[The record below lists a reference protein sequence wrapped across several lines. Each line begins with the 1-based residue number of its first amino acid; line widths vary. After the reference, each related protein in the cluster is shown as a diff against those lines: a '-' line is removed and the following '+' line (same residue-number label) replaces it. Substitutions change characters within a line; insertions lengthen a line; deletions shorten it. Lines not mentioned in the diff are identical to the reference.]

1 MAADG
6 TIRISTSLDNDAS
19 QKAMSKFA
27 GIAKTGLKGV
37 TVAVSAVSAS
47 LAGAA
52 GYAIKTGIDFESAFA
67 GVKKTVNASDE
78 ELSQFRQEIRDMAKE
93 IPQSASSIAEVAE
106 AAGQLGIKNENL
118 MSFTRVMSDL
128 GVATNMSAT
137 EAATSLAR
145 LANITQMPQENFGR
159 LGSTIVALGNNLAT
173 TESEITEMGLRLAGA
188 GKQVGMS
195 EAKILGLSAAIS
207 SVGIEADAGGSAVST
222 VMTKMQLAVENG
234 GDSLQQ
240 FADVAGMSAEQ
251 FQQAFKEDASQALVA
266 FITGLGTMDARGK
279 SAIATLSDMEI
290 TEIRQ
295 RDALLRLSGAGDLL
309 SESLGI
315 ATQAWD
321 ENNALTKEAGQR
333 YETLES
339 RLQILK
345 NNVSDLGI
353 SFYDSMRD
361 PLKDTVNEGIGYVEQ
376 LSDAFSDGG
385 LKGAVDAAGDI
396 FADVAVSA
404 AQHAPEMVN
413 ASVSFIQ
420 SFADGIYDNRD
431 ELIGAAGS
439 IATALAEGLAD
450 LLPESVR
457 NPVKDAVKEISESFK
472 DGGLNSAVKTATTTM
487 QNFGKVTGNIA
498 KVTLPPLTK
507 ALDFTGKN
515 LDLVAASATTAFTA
529 FKGHKELK
537 SSTSAFNKAK
547 QAISGVVNITRDL
560 TAAGTKAELAE
571 LALGGALK
579 TNEIVVGTLTGKI
592 SIVTA
597 AQTAWNAAM
606 SANPIG
612 LVVTAVAALA
622 AGIGIYSLMTNDA
635 SEEQIQFNREMKEL
649 KSKIDENREGLD
661 ALSSSIKETYESVN
675 TSVAPLERL
684 REKLDDAFDS
694 TGKVKEGSE
703 SLATSILTQL
713 NEAMGTN
720 YTLTA
725 DGFIQNN
732 DGVLQSL
739 DQVSQSIDEYVEK
752 LKQKALS
759 EAASSQYAEALQ
771 QQADAQENLNT
782 ARQKYYDALDQYAEV
797 VENGDTAAFDNA
809 KKRLEQTREAFEKTS
824 GAAEEAGTT
833 LDGLDEIMDMLGEGT
848 PESIQKALDAYA
860 NLPVEAA
867 KAGDGI
873 VASQAVIQAAL
884 SSTDYTKM
892 VEGFTLAVQQIEASG
907 GKIPESLQTSI
918 ASAISKFDEMSPE
931 AQTAATE
938 LMRDM
943 MLGMEGTVPEFS
955 NVAAMSSEE
964 VLNTFKQYLIDSGA
978 MNGVGADSAN
988 SLVAGIVGENISGQ
1002 LNPEARKAVEN
1013 FADGFSELDA
1023 KTQEIWSQAWYGAL
1037 KGLEGFEKLKDPAK
1051 DGADAFLESLEE
1063 ALEVHSPS
1071 RAVKAIFENVW
1082 PGANKGLET
1091 GKEEL
1096 NEKGKSTIQSFLES
1110 LGGEGLRAKAQEIGS
1125 RIMNFFGIGVSSQT
1139 ENSRAAGRGNADA
1152 ANAGASSVNPSGT
1165 GSLFGSLFGGGI
1177 NGMLNF
1183 LFGQGKGLSDSANSG
1198 AGSVNPTGTGGVFG
1212 SQYAS
1217 GVGSKAGKSMASGK
1231 SLASNANLGASSE
1244 DGSDAGSNFGS
1255 GFVSGI
1261 TGWIGDAISAG
1272 ASLASSAFNAAKKW
1286 LDEHSPSKKTRKLGK
1301 WFSQGL
1307 SLGIEDE
1314 TKCVVKAAESVS
1326 ESALDAL
1333 DMDSI
1338 MDKLKDVD
1346 VPETMMQ
1353 VYAAMDD
1360 RQSIVADRIVA
1371 EIEGEDAMRSA
1382 RNTQSDQ
1389 KYNELLEAV
1398 KQMSKLAER
1407 PIIIS
1412 VKIGERE
1419 IVRATAI
1426 PMQDAIQQNQKL
1438 ERRLRGER

>member
-188 GKQVGMS
+188 GKQVGMG

-251 FQQAFKEDASQALVA
+251 FQQAFKEDASQALVS

-396 FADVAVSA
+396 FANVAVNA

-413 ASVSFIQ
+413 ASVSFIR
-420 SFADGIYDNRD
+420 SFADGIYDNRG

-457 NPVKDAVKEISESFK
+457 GPVKDAVKEISESFSS
-472 DGGLNSAVKTATTTM
+472 GGLKKGADTFKRTVKTIGDAAGSLSKVALPALNKGLDIVGDNLNWMTAVAGGAGTTFLAYKTATVAVTTAV
-487 QNFGKVTGNIA
+487 KIA
-498 KVTLPPLTK
+498 AEAQK
-507 ALDFTGKN
+507 ALN
-515 LDLVAASATTAFTA
+515 MAMNANPAMLVA
-529 FKGHKELK
+529 
-537 SSTSAFNKAK
+537 
-547 QAISGVVNITRDL
+547 
-560 TAAGTKAELAE
+560 GTVL
-571 LALGGALK
+571 
-579 TNEIVVGTLTGKI
+579 
-592 SIVTA
+592 
-597 AQTAWNAAM
+597 
-606 SANPIG
+606 
-612 LVVTAVAALA
+612 AVASGLA
-622 AGIGIYSLMTNDA
+622 IYASNANQA
-635 SEEQIQFNREMKEL
+635 SEEQIQFNREMEEL

-848 PESIQKALDAYA
+848 PESIQKASDAYA

-873 VASQAVIQAAL
+873 IASQAVIQAAL

-892 VEGFTLAVQQIEASG
+892 VEGFTLAVRQIEASG

-978 MNGVGADSAN
+978 MNQIGADTSGNYN
-988 SLVAGIVGENISGQ
+988 SGLA
-1002 LNPEARKAVEN
+1002 
-1013 FADGFSELDA
+1013 
-1023 KTQEIWSQAWYGAL
+1023 SQ
-1037 KGLEGFEKLKDPAK
+1037 KETIDNT
-1051 DGADAFLESLEE
+1051 S
-1063 ALEVHSPS
+1063 
-1071 RAVKAIFENVW
+1071 KAIADSSNANLGSADTQST
-1082 PGANKGLET
+1082 GASKSSEYNT
-1091 GKEEL
+1091 G
-1096 NEKGKSTIQSFLES
+1096 
-1110 LGGEGLRAKAQEIGS
+1110 IGS
-1125 RIMNFFGIGVSSQT
+1125 NEGQILSTVQRLSNTV
-1139 ENSRAAGRGNADA
+1139 NSGLGSADTY
-1152 ANAGASSVNPSGT
+1152 GT
-1165 GSLFGSLFGGGI
+1165 GS
-1177 NGMLNF
+1177 N
-1183 LFGQGKGLSDSANSG
+1183 Q
-1198 AGSVNPTGTGGVFG
+1198 G

-1217 GVGSKAGKSMASGK
+1217 GVGSKAGESKASGE
-1231 SLASNANLGASSE
+1231 SLASNANVGASSE

-1371 EIEGEDAMRSA
+1371 EIEGKDAIRSA

-1407 PIIIS
+1407 PIITS

>member
-188 GKQVGMS
+188 GKQVGMG

-251 FQQAFKEDASQALVA
+251 FQQAFKEDASQALVS

-396 FADVAVSA
+396 FADVAVNA

-413 ASVSFIQ
+413 ASVSFIR
-420 SFADGIYDNRD
+420 SFADGIYDNRG

-457 NPVKDAVKEISESFK
+457 GPVKDAVKEISESFSS
-472 DGGLNSAVKTATTTM
+472 GGLKKGADTFKRTVKTIGDAAGSLSKVALPALNKGLDIVGDNLNWMTAVAGGAGTTFLAYKTATVAVTTAV
-487 QNFGKVTGNIA
+487 KIA
-498 KVTLPPLTK
+498 AEAQK
-507 ALDFTGKN
+507 ALN
-515 LDLVAASATTAFTA
+515 MAMNANPAMLVA
-529 FKGHKELK
+529 
-537 SSTSAFNKAK
+537 
-547 QAISGVVNITRDL
+547 
-560 TAAGTKAELAE
+560 GTVL
-571 LALGGALK
+571 
-579 TNEIVVGTLTGKI
+579 
-592 SIVTA
+592 
-597 AQTAWNAAM
+597 
-606 SANPIG
+606 
-612 LVVTAVAALA
+612 AVASGLA
-622 AGIGIYSLMTNDA
+622 IYASNANQA
-635 SEEQIQFNREMKEL
+635 SEEQIQFNREMEEL

-848 PESIQKALDAYA
+848 PESIQKASDAYA

-873 VASQAVIQAAL
+873 IASQAVIQAAL

-892 VEGFTLAVQQIEASG
+892 VEGFTLAVRQIEASG

-978 MNGVGADSAN
+978 MNQIGADTSGNYN
-988 SLVAGIVGENISGQ
+988 SGLA
-1002 LNPEARKAVEN
+1002 
-1013 FADGFSELDA
+1013 
-1023 KTQEIWSQAWYGAL
+1023 SQ
-1037 KGLEGFEKLKDPAK
+1037 KETIDNT
-1051 DGADAFLESLEE
+1051 S
-1063 ALEVHSPS
+1063 
-1071 RAVKAIFENVW
+1071 KAIADSSNANLGSADTQST
-1082 PGANKGLET
+1082 GASKSSEYNT
-1091 GKEEL
+1091 G
-1096 NEKGKSTIQSFLES
+1096 
-1110 LGGEGLRAKAQEIGS
+1110 IGS
-1125 RIMNFFGIGVSSQT
+1125 NEGQILSTVQRLSNTV
-1139 ENSRAAGRGNADA
+1139 NSGLGSADTY
-1152 ANAGASSVNPSGT
+1152 GT
-1165 GSLFGSLFGGGI
+1165 GS
-1177 NGMLNF
+1177 N
-1183 LFGQGKGLSDSANSG
+1183 Q
-1198 AGSVNPTGTGGVFG
+1198 G

-1217 GVGSKAGKSMASGK
+1217 GVGSKAGESKASGE
-1231 SLASNANLGASSE
+1231 SLASNANVGASSE

-1371 EIEGEDAMRSA
+1371 EIEGKDAIRSA

-1407 PIIIS
+1407 PIITS

>member
-188 GKQVGMS
+188 GKQVGMG

-396 FADVAVSA
+396 FADVAVNA

-413 ASVSFIQ
+413 ASVSFIR
-420 SFADGIYDNRD
+420 SFADGIYDNRG

-457 NPVKDAVKEISESFK
+457 GPVKDAVKEISESFSS
-472 DGGLNSAVKTATTTM
+472 GGLKKGADTFKRTVKTIGDAAGSLSKVALPALNKGLDIVGDNLNWMTAVAGGAGTTFLAYKTATVAVTTAV
-487 QNFGKVTGNIA
+487 KIA
-498 KVTLPPLTK
+498 AEAQK
-507 ALDFTGKN
+507 ALN
-515 LDLVAASATTAFTA
+515 MAMNANPAMLVA
-529 FKGHKELK
+529 
-537 SSTSAFNKAK
+537 
-547 QAISGVVNITRDL
+547 
-560 TAAGTKAELAE
+560 GTVL
-571 LALGGALK
+571 
-579 TNEIVVGTLTGKI
+579 
-592 SIVTA
+592 
-597 AQTAWNAAM
+597 
-606 SANPIG
+606 
-612 LVVTAVAALA
+612 AVASGLA
-622 AGIGIYSLMTNDA
+622 IYASNANQA
-635 SEEQIQFNREMKEL
+635 SEEQIQFNREMEEL

-848 PESIQKALDAYA
+848 PESIQKASDAYA

-873 VASQAVIQAAL
+873 IASQAVIQAAL

-892 VEGFTLAVQQIEASG
+892 VEGFTLAVRQIEASG

-978 MNGVGADSAN
+978 MNQIGADTSGNYN
-988 SLVAGIVGENISGQ
+988 SGLA
-1002 LNPEARKAVEN
+1002 
-1013 FADGFSELDA
+1013 
-1023 KTQEIWSQAWYGAL
+1023 SQ
-1037 KGLEGFEKLKDPAK
+1037 KETIDNT
-1051 DGADAFLESLEE
+1051 S
-1063 ALEVHSPS
+1063 
-1071 RAVKAIFENVW
+1071 KAIADSSNANLGSADTQST
-1082 PGANKGLET
+1082 GASKSSEYNT
-1091 GKEEL
+1091 G
-1096 NEKGKSTIQSFLES
+1096 
-1110 LGGEGLRAKAQEIGS
+1110 IGS
-1125 RIMNFFGIGVSSQT
+1125 NEGQILSTVQRLSNTV
-1139 ENSRAAGRGNADA
+1139 NSGLGSADTY
-1152 ANAGASSVNPSGT
+1152 GT
-1165 GSLFGSLFGGGI
+1165 GS
-1177 NGMLNF
+1177 N
-1183 LFGQGKGLSDSANSG
+1183 Q
-1198 AGSVNPTGTGGVFG
+1198 G

-1217 GVGSKAGKSMASGK
+1217 GVGSKAGESKASGE
-1231 SLASNANLGASSE
+1231 SLASNANVGASSE

-1371 EIEGEDAMRSA
+1371 EIEGKDAIRSA

-1407 PIIIS
+1407 PIITS

>member
-93 IPQSASSIAEVAE
+93 IPQSASSITEVAE

-295 RDALLRLSGAGDLL
+295 RDALPRLSGAGDLL

-361 PLKDTVNEGIGYVEQ
+361 PLKDTVNEGIEYVDQ
-376 LSDAFSDGG
+376 LSAAFSDGG

-420 SFADGIYDNRD
+420 SFADGIYDNRG

-439 IATALAEGLAD
+439 IATALADGLAE
-450 LLPESVR
+450 LLPKSVR
-457 NPVKDAVKEISESFK
+457 SPVKHAVKEISESFK
-472 DGGLNSAVKTATTTM
+472 DGGLKKGADTFKRTIKTIGDAVGSLSKVALPALDKSLDIVGDNLDWMTAVAGGAGTTFLAYKTATVAVTTAV
-487 QNFGKVTGNIA
+487 KIA
-498 KVTLPPLTK
+498 AEVQK
-507 ALDFTGKN
+507 ALN
-515 LDLVAASATTAFTA
+515 MAMNANPAMLVA
-529 FKGHKELK
+529 
-537 SSTSAFNKAK
+537 
-547 QAISGVVNITRDL
+547 
-560 TAAGTKAELAE
+560 GTVL
-571 LALGGALK
+571 
-579 TNEIVVGTLTGKI
+579 
-592 SIVTA
+592 
-597 AQTAWNAAM
+597 
-606 SANPIG
+606 
-612 LVVTAVAALA
+612 AVASGLA
-622 AGIGIYSLMTNDA
+622 IYASNANQA

-703 SLATSILTQL
+703 ALATSILTQL

-907 GKIPESLQTSI
+907 GKIPELLQTSI

-1217 GVGSKAGKSMASGK
+1217 GVGSKAGESKASGE
-1231 SLASNANLGASSE
+1231 SLASNANVGASSE

-1346 VPETMMQ
+1346 IPETMMQ

>member
-361 PLKDTVNEGIGYVEQ
+361 PLKDTVNEGIEYVDQ
-376 LSDAFSDGG
+376 LSAAFSDGG

-420 SFADGIYDNRD
+420 SFADGIYDNRG

-457 NPVKDAVKEISESFK
+457 SPVKDAVKEISESFK
-472 DGGLNSAVKTATTTM
+472 DGGLKKGADTFKRTIKTIGDAVGSLSKVALPALNKGLDIVGDNLDWMTAVAGGAGTTFLAYKTATVAVTTAV
-487 QNFGKVTGNIA
+487 KIA
-498 KVTLPPLTK
+498 AEAQK
-507 ALDFTGKN
+507 ALN
-515 LDLVAASATTAFTA
+515 MAMNANPAMLVA
-529 FKGHKELK
+529 
-537 SSTSAFNKAK
+537 
-547 QAISGVVNITRDL
+547 
-560 TAAGTKAELAE
+560 GTVL
-571 LALGGALK
+571 
-579 TNEIVVGTLTGKI
+579 
-592 SIVTA
+592 
-597 AQTAWNAAM
+597 
-606 SANPIG
+606 
-612 LVVTAVAALA
+612 AVASGLA
-622 AGIGIYSLMTNDA
+622 IYASNANQA
-635 SEEQIQFNREMKEL
+635 SEEQIQFNREMEEL

-703 SLATSILTQL
+703 ALATSILTQL

-782 ARQKYYDALDQYAEV
+782 ARQKYYDALEQYAEV
-797 VENGDTAAFDNA
+797 VENGDTAAFDNV

-978 MNGVGADSAN
+978 MNQIGADTSGNYN
-988 SLVAGIVGENISGQ
+988 SGLA
-1002 LNPEARKAVEN
+1002 
-1013 FADGFSELDA
+1013 
-1023 KTQEIWSQAWYGAL
+1023 SQ
-1037 KGLEGFEKLKDPAK
+1037 KETIDNT
-1051 DGADAFLESLEE
+1051 S
-1063 ALEVHSPS
+1063 
-1071 RAVKAIFENVW
+1071 KAIADSSNANLGSADTQST
-1082 PGANKGLET
+1082 GASKSSEYNT
-1091 GKEEL
+1091 G
-1096 NEKGKSTIQSFLES
+1096 
-1110 LGGEGLRAKAQEIGS
+1110 IGS
-1125 RIMNFFGIGVSSQT
+1125 NEGQILSTVQRLSNTV
-1139 ENSRAAGRGNADA
+1139 NSGLGSADTY
-1152 ANAGASSVNPSGT
+1152 GT
-1165 GSLFGSLFGGGI
+1165 GS
-1177 NGMLNF
+1177 N
-1183 LFGQGKGLSDSANSG
+1183 Q
-1198 AGSVNPTGTGGVFG
+1198 G

-1217 GVGSKAGKSMASGK
+1217 GVGSKAGESKASGE
-1231 SLASNANLGASSE
+1231 SLASNANVGASSE

-1333 DMDSI
+1333 DTDSI

-1346 VPETMMQ
+1346 IPEAMMQ

-1371 EIEGEDAMRSA
+1371 EIEGKDAIRSA

-1398 KQMSKLAER
+1398 KQMSKLTER
-1407 PIIIS
+1407 PIITS

>member
-93 IPQSASSIAEVAE
+93 VPQSASSIAEVAE

-376 LSDAFSDGG
+376 LSDAFSAGG

-396 FADVAVSA
+396 FADVAVNA
-404 AQHAPEMVN
+404 AQHAPEMVS

-420 SFADGIYDNRD
+420 SFADGIYDNRG

-439 IATALAEGLAD
+439 IATALADGLAE

-457 NPVKDAVKEISESFK
+457 SPVKDAVKEISESFSS
-472 DGGLNSAVKTATTTM
+472 GGLKKGADTFKRTVKTIGDAAGSLSKVALPALNKGLDIVGDNLDWMTAVAGGAGTTFLAYKTATVAVTTAV
-487 QNFGKVTGNIA
+487 KIA
-498 KVTLPPLTK
+498 AEAQK
-507 ALDFTGKN
+507 ALN
-515 LDLVAASATTAFTA
+515 MAMNANPAMLVA
-529 FKGHKELK
+529 
-537 SSTSAFNKAK
+537 
-547 QAISGVVNITRDL
+547 
-560 TAAGTKAELAE
+560 GTVL
-571 LALGGALK
+571 
-579 TNEIVVGTLTGKI
+579 
-592 SIVTA
+592 
-597 AQTAWNAAM
+597 
-606 SANPIG
+606 
-612 LVVTAVAALA
+612 AVASGLA
-622 AGIGIYSLMTNDA
+622 IYASNANQA
-635 SEEQIQFNREMKEL
+635 SEEQIQFNREMEEL

-848 PESIQKALDAYA
+848 PESIQKASDAYA

-955 NVAAMSSEE
+955 NAAAMSSEE

-978 MNGVGADSAN
+978 MNQIGANTSGNYNSGLASQKEIIDNTSKAIADSSNAN
-988 SLVAGIVGENISGQ
+988 LGS
-1002 LNPEARKAVEN
+1002 
-1013 FADGFSELDA
+1013 ADTQSTGASKSSE
-1023 KTQEIWSQAWYGAL
+1023 Y
-1037 KGLEGFEKLKDPAK
+1037 
-1051 DGADAFLESLEE
+1051 
-1063 ALEVHSPS
+1063 
-1071 RAVKAIFENVW
+1071 N
-1082 PGANKGLET
+1082 T
-1091 GKEEL
+1091 G
-1096 NEKGKSTIQSFLES
+1096 
-1110 LGGEGLRAKAQEIGS
+1110 IGS
-1125 RIMNFFGIGVSSQT
+1125 NEGQILSTVQRLSNTV
-1139 ENSRAAGRGNADA
+1139 NSGLGSADTY
-1152 ANAGASSVNPSGT
+1152 GT
-1165 GSLFGSLFGGGI
+1165 GS
-1177 NGMLNF
+1177 N
-1183 LFGQGKGLSDSANSG
+1183 Q
-1198 AGSVNPTGTGGVFG
+1198 G

-1217 GVGSKAGKSMASGK
+1217 GVGSKAGESKASGE
-1231 SLASNANLGASSE
+1231 SLASNANVGASSQ

-1326 ESALDAL
+1326 ESALGAL

-1346 VPETMMQ
+1346 IPETMMQ

-1371 EIEGEDAMRSA
+1371 EIEGKEAMRSA

-1389 KYNELLEAV
+1389 KYNELLDAV

-1407 PIIIS
+1407 PIITS

>member
-207 SVGIEADAGGSAVST
+207 SVGIDADAGGSAVST

-361 PLKDTVNEGIGYVEQ
+361 PLKDTVNEGIEYVDQ
-376 LSDAFSDGG
+376 LSAAFSDGG

-420 SFADGIYDNRD
+420 SFADGIYDNRG

-515 LDLVAASATTAFTA
+515 LDLVAASAATAFTA
-529 FKGHKELK
+529 FKGYKELNNSK
-537 SSTSAFNKAK
+537 SAFSKATK
-547 QAISGVVNITRDL
+547 AISGVVNITRDL
-560 TAAGTKAELAE
+560 TAVGTKAELAE

-597 AQTAWNAAM
+597 VQTAWNAAM

-635 SEEQIQFNREMKEL
+635 SEEQIQFNREMEEL

-1231 SLASNANLGASSE
+1231 SLASNANLGAGTG
-1244 DGSDAGSNFGS
+1244 DGYTPGSNFGS
-1255 GFVSGI
+1255 GFVRGI
-1261 TGWIGDAISAG
+1261 RAWIGRAVDAA
-1272 ASLASSAFNAAKKW
+1272 ASLASSALAKVKEV
-1286 LDEHSPSKKTRKLGK
+1286 LNINSPSKETRKMGYS
-1301 WFSQGL
+1301 FDEGL
-1307 SLGIEDE
+1307 EVGI
-1314 TKCVVKAAESVS
+1314 KKHAKYAIAEA
-1326 ESALDAL
+1326 EELAENTLNAL

-1360 RQSIVADRIVA
+1360 RQSIVAGRIVA
-1371 EIEGEDAMRSA
+1371 EIEGKDAIRSA

-1407 PIIIS
+1407 PIITS

>member
-321 ENNALTKEAGQR
+321 ENNALTKEAEQR

-361 PLKDTVNEGIGYVEQ
+361 PLKDTVNEGIEYVDQ
-376 LSDAFSDGG
+376 LSAAFSDGG

-420 SFADGIYDNRD
+420 SFADGIYDNRG

-439 IATALAEGLAD
+439 IATALAEGLAE
-450 LLPESVR
+450 LLPKSVR
-457 NPVKDAVKEISESFK
+457 SPVKDAVKEISESFK
-472 DGGLNSAVKTATTTM
+472 DGGLKKGADTFKRTIKTIGDAVGSLSKVALPALNKGLDIVGDNLDWMTAVAGGAGTTFLAYKTATVAVTTAV
-487 QNFGKVTGNIA
+487 KIA
-498 KVTLPPLTK
+498 AEAQK
-507 ALDFTGKN
+507 ALN
-515 LDLVAASATTAFTA
+515 MAMNANPAMLVA
-529 FKGHKELK
+529 
-537 SSTSAFNKAK
+537 
-547 QAISGVVNITRDL
+547 
-560 TAAGTKAELAE
+560 GTVL
-571 LALGGALK
+571 
-579 TNEIVVGTLTGKI
+579 
-592 SIVTA
+592 
-597 AQTAWNAAM
+597 
-606 SANPIG
+606 
-612 LVVTAVAALA
+612 AVASGLA
-622 AGIGIYSLMTNDA
+622 IYASNANQA
-635 SEEQIQFNREMKEL
+635 SEEQIQFNREMEEL

-978 MNGVGADSAN
+978 MNQIGADTSGNYN
-988 SLVAGIVGENISGQ
+988 SGLA
-1002 LNPEARKAVEN
+1002 
-1013 FADGFSELDA
+1013 
-1023 KTQEIWSQAWYGAL
+1023 SQ
-1037 KGLEGFEKLKDPAK
+1037 KETIDNT
-1051 DGADAFLESLEE
+1051 S
-1063 ALEVHSPS
+1063 
-1071 RAVKAIFENVW
+1071 KAIADSSNANLGSADTQST
-1082 PGANKGLET
+1082 GASKSSEYNT
-1091 GKEEL
+1091 G
-1096 NEKGKSTIQSFLES
+1096 
-1110 LGGEGLRAKAQEIGS
+1110 IGS
-1125 RIMNFFGIGVSSQT
+1125 NEGQILSTVQRLSNTV
-1139 ENSRAAGRGNADA
+1139 NSGLGSADTY
-1152 ANAGASSVNPSGT
+1152 GT
-1165 GSLFGSLFGGGI
+1165 GS
-1177 NGMLNF
+1177 N
-1183 LFGQGKGLSDSANSG
+1183 Q
-1198 AGSVNPTGTGGVFG
+1198 G

-1217 GVGSKAGKSMASGK
+1217 GVGSKAGESKASGE
-1231 SLASNANLGASSE
+1231 SLASNANVGASSE

-1371 EIEGEDAMRSA
+1371 EIEGKDAIRSA

-1407 PIIIS
+1407 PIITS

>member
-47 LAGAA
+47 LTGAA

-188 GKQVGMS
+188 GKQVGMG

-361 PLKDTVNEGIGYVEQ
+361 PLKDTVNEGIEYVDQ
-376 LSDAFSDGG
+376 LSAAFSDGG

-396 FADVAVSA
+396 FADVAVNA

-413 ASVSFIQ
+413 ASVSFIR
-420 SFADGIYDNRD
+420 SFADGIYDNRG

-457 NPVKDAVKEISESFK
+457 GPVKDAVKEISESFSS
-472 DGGLNSAVKTATTTM
+472 GGLKKGADTFKRTVKTIGDAAGSLSKVALPALNKGLDIVGDNLNWMTAVAGGAGTTFLAYKTATVAVTTAV
-487 QNFGKVTGNIA
+487 KIA
-498 KVTLPPLTK
+498 AEAQK
-507 ALDFTGKN
+507 ALN
-515 LDLVAASATTAFTA
+515 MAMNANPAMLVA
-529 FKGHKELK
+529 
-537 SSTSAFNKAK
+537 
-547 QAISGVVNITRDL
+547 
-560 TAAGTKAELAE
+560 GTVL
-571 LALGGALK
+571 
-579 TNEIVVGTLTGKI
+579 
-592 SIVTA
+592 
-597 AQTAWNAAM
+597 
-606 SANPIG
+606 
-612 LVVTAVAALA
+612 AVASGLA
-622 AGIGIYSLMTNDA
+622 IYASNANQA
-635 SEEQIQFNREMKEL
+635 SEEQIQFNREMEEL

-703 SLATSILTQL
+703 ALATSILTQL

-873 VASQAVIQAAL
+873 VASQAVIQEAL

-1051 DGADAFLESLEE
+1051 DGADAFLKSLEE

-1082 PGANKGLET
+1082 PGANKGLEA

-1110 LGGEGLRAKAQEIGS
+1110 LGGEGLGAKAQEIGS

-1177 NGMLNF
+1177 SGMLNF

-1198 AGSVNPTGTGGVFG
+1198 AGSVNPTGTGGTFG

-1217 GVGSKAGKSMASGK
+1217 GVGSKAGESKASGE
-1231 SLASNANLGASSE
+1231 SLASNANVGASSQ

-1371 EIEGEDAMRSA
+1371 EIEGKEAMRSA

-1407 PIIIS
+1407 PIITS

>member
-6 TIRISTSLDNDAS
+6 TIKISTSLDNDVS

-52 GYAIKTGIDFESAFA
+52 VYAIKTGIDFESAFA

-78 ELSQFRQEIRDMAKE
+78 ELSQFRQGIRDMAKE
-93 IPQSASSIAEVAE
+93 VPQSASSIAEVAE

-173 TESEITEMGLRLAGA
+173 TESEITEMGLRIAGA

-222 VMTKMQLAVENG
+222 VITKMQLAVENG

-376 LSDAFSDGG
+376 LSDAFSAGG

-396 FADVAVSA
+396 FADVAVNA
-404 AQHAPEMVN
+404 AQHAPEMVS

-420 SFADGIYDNRD
+420 SFADGIYDNRG
-431 ELIGAAGS
+431 ELSGAAGS

-457 NPVKDAVKEISESFK
+457 GPVKDAVKEISESFSS
-472 DGGLNSAVKTATTTM
+472 GGLKKGADTFKRTVKTIGDAAGSLSKVALPALNKGLDIVGDNLDWMTAVAGGAGTTFLAYKTATVAVTTAVKIAAEAQKALNM
-487 QNFGKVTGNIA
+487 AMNANPAMLVTGT
-498 KVTLPPLTK
+498 VL
-507 ALDFTGKN
+507 
-515 LDLVAASATTAFTA
+515 
-529 FKGHKELK
+529 
-537 SSTSAFNKAK
+537 
-547 QAISGVVNITRDL
+547 
-560 TAAGTKAELAE
+560 
-571 LALGGALK
+571 
-579 TNEIVVGTLTGKI
+579 
-592 SIVTA
+592 
-597 AQTAWNAAM
+597 
-606 SANPIG
+606 
-612 LVVTAVAALA
+612 AVASGLA
-622 AGIGIYSLMTNDA
+622 IYASNANQA
-635 SEEQIQFNREMKEL
+635 SEEQIQFNREMEEL

-848 PESIQKALDAYA
+848 PESIQKASDAYA

-955 NVAAMSSEE
+955 NVASMSSEE

-978 MNGVGADSAN
+978 MNQIGADTSGNYN
-988 SLVAGIVGENISGQ
+988 SGLA
-1002 LNPEARKAVEN
+1002 
-1013 FADGFSELDA
+1013 
-1023 KTQEIWSQAWYGAL
+1023 SQ
-1037 KGLEGFEKLKDPAK
+1037 K
-1051 DGADAFLESLEE
+1051 ESIDNT
-1063 ALEVHSPS
+1063 S
-1071 RAVKAIFENVW
+1071 KAIADSSNANLGSADTQST
-1082 PGANKGLET
+1082 GASKSSEYNT
-1091 GKEEL
+1091 G
-1096 NEKGKSTIQSFLES
+1096 
-1110 LGGEGLRAKAQEIGS
+1110 IGS
-1125 RIMNFFGIGVSSQT
+1125 NEGQILSTVQRLSNTV
-1139 ENSRAAGRGNADA
+1139 NSGLGSADTY
-1152 ANAGASSVNPSGT
+1152 GT
-1165 GSLFGSLFGGGI
+1165 GS
-1177 NGMLNF
+1177 N
-1183 LFGQGKGLSDSANSG
+1183 Q
-1198 AGSVNPTGTGGVFG
+1198 G

-1217 GVGSKAGKSMASGK
+1217 GVGSKAGESKASGE
-1231 SLASNANLGASSE
+1231 SLASNANVGASSQ

-1371 EIEGEDAMRSA
+1371 EIEGKEAMRSA

-1389 KYNELLEAV
+1389 KYNELLDAV

-1407 PIIIS
+1407 PIITS

-1426 PMQDAIQQNQKL
+1426 PMQDAIQRNQKL

>member
-207 SVGIEADAGGSAVST
+207 SVGIDADAGGSAVST

-251 FQQAFKEDASQALVA
+251 FRQAFKEDASQALVA

-309 SESLGI
+309 SKSLGI

-376 LSDAFSDGG
+376 LSDAFSAGG

-396 FADVAVSA
+396 FADVAVNA

-420 SFADGIYDNRD
+420 SFADGIYDNRG

-472 DGGLNSAVKTATTTM
+472 DGGLNSAVKIATNTM
-487 QNFGKVTGNIA
+487 QNFGNVTGGLA
-498 KVTLPPLTK
+498 KATLPALTK

-515 LDLVAASATTAFTA
+515 LGLVAASAASAFTA
-529 FKGHKELK
+529 FKGYKQVENSK
-537 SSTSAFNKAK
+537 SAFNKVTK
-547 QAISGVVNITRDL
+547 AISGVVNITRDL

-579 TNEIVVGTLTGKI
+579 TNEIVVGALTGKI

-597 AQTAWNAAM
+597 AQSLWNAAM
-606 SANPIG
+606 EANPIG
-612 LVVTAVAALA
+612 LVVTAVATLT
-622 AGIGIYSLMTNDA
+622 AGIGTLYLMADKQAGATAKLSKEQRNLCDSADKTSDKLSQLMESRQQSIETATAEINTTKALWVELQSITDQNGKVKAGYEARAEYITGQLSQALGIEMQLNDGIIQGYREQVDSINQLIETKRAQATLDAMEDSYQEAVNSKTSALKKYLQLQKESTQAGSDLADSQERLKEINAKAAEETKQYGVVQSTTKIAQEEAQAEVEQLSANYKKLSDETADAKNKYQGFQEAIKQYEGLSAAIISGDSQQIQDALLAIQADFKRHGEVSDAELKQQAISA
-635 SEEQIQFNREMKEL
+635 SENMKLLGDAIKNGTVDATDSAVTEMANMTALSLGELSKLPDGAAGVASEISPAMLGQLASLSGSLSDESKEAVAGFIEGL
-649 KSKIDENREGLD
+649 NGVDEETRKTFENAVKGAIEGSEFGDEVAAKAEEMGCSYLD
-661 ALSSSIKETYESVN
+661 ALK
-675 TSVAPLERL
+675 
-684 REKLDDAFDS
+684 
-694 TGKVKEGSE
+694 
-703 SLATSILTQL
+703 
-713 NEAMGTN
+713 
-720 YTLTA
+720 
-725 DGFIQNN
+725 
-732 DGVLQSL
+732 
-739 DQVSQSIDEYVEK
+739 
-752 LKQKALS
+752 
-759 EAASSQYAEALQ
+759 
-771 QQADAQENLNT
+771 
-782 ARQKYYDALDQYAEV
+782 
-797 VENGDTAAFDNA
+797 
-809 KKRLEQTREAFEKTS
+809 
-824 GAAEEAGTT
+824 
-833 LDGLDEIMDMLGEGT
+833 
-848 PESIQKALDAYA
+848 
-860 NLPVEAA
+860 
-867 KAGDGI
+867 
-873 VASQAVIQAAL
+873 
-884 SSTDYTKM
+884 
-892 VEGFTLAVQQIEASG
+892 
-907 GKIPESLQTSI
+907 
-918 ASAISKFDEMSPE
+918 
-931 AQTAATE
+931 
-938 LMRDM
+938 
-943 MLGMEGTVPEFS
+943 
-955 NVAAMSSEE
+955 E
-964 VLNTFKQYLIDSGA
+964 VLK
-978 MNGVGADSAN
+978 
-988 SLVAGIVGENISGQ
+988 
-1002 LNPEARKAVEN
+1002 
-1013 FADGFSELDA
+1013 
-1023 KTQEIWSQAWYGAL
+1023 
-1037 KGLEGFEKLKDPAK
+1037 
-1051 DGADAFLESLEE
+1051 
-1063 ALEVHSPS
+1063 VHSPS
-1071 RAVKAIFENVW
+1071 RAVAEIFEYVW
-1082 PGANKGLET
+1082 PGAVLGLDNGKG
-1091 GKEEL
+1091 EL

-1110 LGGEGLRAKAQEIGS
+1110 LGGEGLGAKAQEIGS

-1217 GVGSKAGKSMASGK
+1217 GVGSKAGESKASGR
-1231 SLASNANLGASSE
+1231 SIANNANAGASSIN
-1244 DGSDAGSNFGS
+1244 GSSAGSNFGA

-1261 TGWIGDAISAG
+1261 TGWIGRAVDAA
-1272 ASLASSAFNAAKKW
+1272 ASLASSALAKVKEV
-1286 LDEHSPSKKTRKLGK
+1286 LNINSPSKETRKMGYS
-1301 WFSQGL
+1301 FDEGL
-1307 SLGIEDE
+1307 EVGI
-1314 TKCVVKAAESVS
+1314 KKHAKYAIAEA
-1326 ESALDAL
+1326 EELAENTLNAL

-1371 EIEGEDAMRSA
+1371 EIEGKEAMRSA

-1389 KYNELLEAV
+1389 KYNELLDAV

-1407 PIIIS
+1407 PIITS

>member
-93 IPQSASSIAEVAE
+93 VPQSASSIAEVAE

-376 LSDAFSDGG
+376 LSDAFSAGG

-396 FADVAVSA
+396 FADVAVNA
-404 AQHAPEMVN
+404 AQHAPEMVS

-420 SFADGIYDNRD
+420 SFADGIYDNRG

-439 IATALAEGLAD
+439 IATALADGLAE

-457 NPVKDAVKEISESFK
+457 SPVKDAVKEISESFSS
-472 DGGLNSAVKTATTTM
+472 GGLKKGADTFKRTVKTIGDAAGSLSKVALPALNKGLDIVGDNLDWMTAVAGGAGTTFLAYKTATVAVTTAV
-487 QNFGKVTGNIA
+487 KIA
-498 KVTLPPLTK
+498 AEAQK
-507 ALDFTGKN
+507 ALN
-515 LDLVAASATTAFTA
+515 MAMNANPAMLVA
-529 FKGHKELK
+529 
-537 SSTSAFNKAK
+537 
-547 QAISGVVNITRDL
+547 
-560 TAAGTKAELAE
+560 GTVL
-571 LALGGALK
+571 
-579 TNEIVVGTLTGKI
+579 
-592 SIVTA
+592 
-597 AQTAWNAAM
+597 
-606 SANPIG
+606 
-612 LVVTAVAALA
+612 AVASGLA
-622 AGIGIYSLMTNDA
+622 IYASNANQA
-635 SEEQIQFNREMKEL
+635 SEEQIQFNREMEEL

-848 PESIQKALDAYA
+848 PESIQKASDAYA

-955 NVAAMSSEE
+955 NAAAMSSEE

-978 MNGVGADSAN
+978 MNQ
-988 SLVAGIVGENISGQ
+988 I
-1002 LNPEARKAVEN
+1002 
-1013 FADGFSELDA
+1013 
-1023 KTQEIWSQAWYGAL
+1023 
-1037 KGLEGFEKLKDPAK
+1037 
-1051 DGADAFLESLEE
+1051 
-1063 ALEVHSPS
+1063 
-1071 RAVKAIFENVW
+1071 
-1082 PGANKGLET
+1082 GANT
-1091 GKEEL
+1091 
-1096 NEKGKSTIQSFLES
+1096 S
-1110 LGGEGLRAKAQEIGS
+1110 
-1125 RIMNFFGIGVSSQT
+1125 
-1139 ENSRAAGRGNADA
+1139 
-1152 ANAGASSVNPSGT
+1152 
-1165 GSLFGSLFGGGI
+1165 
-1177 NGMLNF
+1177 
-1183 LFGQGKGLSDSANSG
+1183 
-1198 AGSVNPTGTGGVFG
+1198 
-1212 SQYAS
+1212 
-1217 GVGSKAGKSMASGK
+1217 
-1231 SLASNANLGASSE
+1231 
-1244 DGSDAGSNFGS
+1244 
-1255 GFVSGI
+1255 
-1261 TGWIGDAISAG
+1261 
-1272 ASLASSAFNAAKKW
+1272 
-1286 LDEHSPSKKTRKLGK
+1286 
-1301 WFSQGL
+1301 
-1307 SLGIEDE
+1307 IE
-1314 TKCVVKAAESVS
+1314 
-1326 ESALDAL
+1326 
-1333 DMDSI
+1333 
-1338 MDKLKDVD
+1338 
-1346 VPETMMQ
+1346 
-1353 VYAAMDD
+1353 
-1360 RQSIVADRIVA
+1360 
-1371 EIEGEDAMRSA
+1371 
-1382 RNTQSDQ
+1382 
-1389 KYNELLEAV
+1389 
-1398 KQMSKLAER
+1398 
-1407 PIIIS
+1407 
-1412 VKIGERE
+1412 
-1419 IVRATAI
+1419 
-1426 PMQDAIQQNQKL
+1426 
-1438 ERRLRGER
+1438 

>member
-321 ENNALTKEAGQR
+321 ENNALTKEAEQR

-361 PLKDTVNEGIGYVEQ
+361 PLKDTVNEGIEYVDQ
-376 LSDAFSDGG
+376 LSAAFSDGG

-420 SFADGIYDNRD
+420 SFADGIYDNRG

-515 LDLVAASATTAFTA
+515 LDLVAAYATTAFTA

-560 TAAGTKAELAE
+560 TAAGTKAELAG

-635 SEEQIQFNREMKEL
+635 SEEQIQFNREMEEL

-771 QQADAQENLNT
+771 QQADAQKNLNT

-873 VASQAVIQAAL
+873 VASQAVIQEAL

-978 MNGVGADSAN
+978 MNQIGADTSGNYN
-988 SLVAGIVGENISGQ
+988 SGLA
-1002 LNPEARKAVEN
+1002 
-1013 FADGFSELDA
+1013 
-1023 KTQEIWSQAWYGAL
+1023 SQ
-1037 KGLEGFEKLKDPAK
+1037 KETIDNT
-1051 DGADAFLESLEE
+1051 S
-1063 ALEVHSPS
+1063 
-1071 RAVKAIFENVW
+1071 KAIADSSNANLGSADTQST
-1082 PGANKGLET
+1082 GASKSSEYNT
-1091 GKEEL
+1091 G
-1096 NEKGKSTIQSFLES
+1096 
-1110 LGGEGLRAKAQEIGS
+1110 IGS
-1125 RIMNFFGIGVSSQT
+1125 NEGQILSTVQRLSNTV
-1139 ENSRAAGRGNADA
+1139 NSGLGSADTY
-1152 ANAGASSVNPSGT
+1152 GT
-1165 GSLFGSLFGGGI
+1165 GS
-1177 NGMLNF
+1177 N
-1183 LFGQGKGLSDSANSG
+1183 Q
-1198 AGSVNPTGTGGVFG
+1198 G

-1217 GVGSKAGKSMASGK
+1217 GVGSKAGESKASGE
-1231 SLASNANLGASSE
+1231 SLASNANVGASSE

-1371 EIEGEDAMRSA
+1371 EIEGKDAIRSA

-1407 PIIIS
+1407 PIITS